1 MTEKEME
8 ENYRRRILS
17 EGGVRSVLPGK
28 GKGITLGELLEKKGI
43 KESFEK
49 EFEKHRKE
57 NEKYKYKRKK

>member
-17 EGGVRSVLPGK
+17 EGGVATAGK
-28 GKGITLGELLEKKGI
+28 RTGTGMSLGELLEKKGI